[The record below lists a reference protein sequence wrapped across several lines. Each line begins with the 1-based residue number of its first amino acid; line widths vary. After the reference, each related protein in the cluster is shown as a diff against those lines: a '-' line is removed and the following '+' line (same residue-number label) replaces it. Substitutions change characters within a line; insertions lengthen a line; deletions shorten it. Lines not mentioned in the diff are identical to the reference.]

1 MGQVP
6 PGFSDRIS
14 SVRLYGRA
22 TVTVYQD
29 ANFRGPS
36 LQLQD
41 DVENLQSYQVSP
53 GHSWNDRI
61 SSIRVY

>member
-1 MGQVP
+1 MAQVP
-6 PGFSDRIS
+6 QGFSDRIS

-22 TVTVYQD
+22 TVVVFQD
-29 ANFRGPS
+29 ADFRGRK
-36 LQLQD
+36 LEIRD
-41 DVENLQSYQVSP
+41 DVVNLQSFQVSP